1 MRALR
6 KTRIWPAPLFL
17 GAALLASGCGGDDFE
32 NERRPSVPIELT
44 GVIQDR
50 GVTVSP
56 KKEGAGPFVIT
67 ISNQTDEAHT
77 VTLEGSANSTV
88 EERVGPIQPQDTA
101 TIQRTLP
108 EGKYQVRAG
117 SEQAVEKEIPPAEL
131 DIGPDRKS
139 SNDELLLP

>member
-44 GVIQDR
+44 GVIQER

-56 KKEGAGPFVIT
+56 SKEGAGPFVIT

-77 VTLEGSANSTV
+77 VTLEGTSV
-88 EERVGPIQPQDTA
+88 EERVGPIQPQDTG
-101 TIQRTLP
+101 TIQKTLNQ
-108 EGKYQVRAG
+108 GKYEVRAG

-131 DIGPDRKS
+131 EIGPDRDS

>member
-6 KTRIWPAPLFL
+6 KTRSWPAPLFL

-32 NERRPSVPIELT
+32 NERRPAVPIELT
-44 GVIQDR
+44 GVIQER

-56 KKEGAGPFVIT
+56 AKEGAGPFVIT
-67 ISNQTDEAHT
+67 ISNQTDDAHT
-77 VTLEGSANSTV
+77 VTLEGTSV

-101 TIQRTLP
+101 TIQKTLAQ
-108 EGKYQVRAG
+108 GKYEVRAG
-117 SEQAVEKEIPPAEL
+117 SEQAVKKEIPAAEL
-131 DIGPDRKS
+131 DIGPDRDS